1 MGLGVVHLHLHQGP
15 PVTVHPMVVLAPAW
29 VGLLGQGTGRWVVL
43 RFVMT
48 PLPPPAADAR

>member
-1 MGLGVVHLHLHQGP
+1 VVHLHLHQGP